1 MKRQR
6 RDRSGQGLVEFALV
20 APLFLLILIATFDL
34 GRGVFAYTS
43 MTNAARE
50 RARLAIVNQDSAK
63 ILQKVRGQSAVAES
77 NNGDGTNVS
86 VAFRTA
92 DANGNPIANSTCTDN
107 NGYVGVNCLAVVTYQ
122 SKFDLIT
129 PIVRQILFP
138 SGVTLTAQTVL
149 PVEFTCP
156 NPAIIASSGC
166 PKQP

>member
-1 MKRQR
+1 MAAK
-6 RDRSGQGLVEFALV
+6 RDRRNGQGLVEFALV
-20 APLFLLILIATFDL
+20 APIFLLILIATFDL

-50 RARLAIVNQDSAK
+50 GARLAIVNQDTNLVLER
-63 ILQKVRGQSAVAES
+63 IRGQSAVAES
-77 NNGDGTNVS
+77 TNGDGTDVT
-86 VAFRTA
+86 VVYRTA
-92 DANGNPIANSTCTDN
+92 DADGNPTNTACHDN
-107 NGYVGVNCLAVVTYQ
+107 NGYIGVGCLAVVTYN

-156 NPAIIASSGC
+156 NPTITASSGC

>member
-1 MKRQR
+1 MTHQR
-6 RDRSGQGLVEFALV
+6 RRRRGQGLVEFALV
-20 APLFLLILIATFDL
+20 APIFLLILIATFDL

-50 RARLAIVNQDSAK
+50 GARLAIVNQDTVSV
-63 ILQKVRGQSAVAES
+63 LQKVRGQSAVAES
-77 NNGDGTNVS
+77 NNGDGTNVTI
-86 VAFRTA
+86 AFRTA
-92 DANGNPIANSTCTDN
+92 DANGDPIANSTCTDN

-156 NPAIIASSGC
+156 NPVITASSGC